1 MCTWILFILK
11 LFEAFKSWKMIY
23 WIQVQVLIAVRML
36 VYERK
41 IKIPWNRNCL
51 GVYTHNLGMPI
62 NVAAFVISFVNLTEE
77 LYVQTE
83 GLLQQ
88 NWAKLWRKNTVSHY
102 FFSICW
108 KSCFLLWNS
117 RSTFLDGVI
126 FCIIVVYICTS
137 KPNAKEQKLG
147 A

>member
-1 MCTWILFILK
+1 MLCTWILFILK

-41 IKIPWNRNCL
+41 KKIPWNRNCFCL

-77 LYVQTE
+77 LCVQTE
-83 GLLQQ
+83 DLLQQ
-88 NWAKLWRKNTVSHY
+88 NWAKLWRKNTVSRY

-108 KSCFLLWNS
+108 KSCFLLWNC

-126 FCIIVVYICTS
+126 FCIIIVYICTS
-137 KPNAKEQKLG
+137 KPNAKE
-147 A
+147 